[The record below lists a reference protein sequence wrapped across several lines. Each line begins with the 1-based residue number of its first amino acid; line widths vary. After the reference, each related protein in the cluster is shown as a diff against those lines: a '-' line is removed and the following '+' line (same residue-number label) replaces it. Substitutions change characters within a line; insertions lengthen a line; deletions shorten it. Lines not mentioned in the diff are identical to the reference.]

1 MSFLL
6 AIGASRL
13 TLPDELICVA
23 YIFWRFDRHN
33 QEARFMRRTI
43 LAALSLMLVGA
54 WSQPARAQVP
64 DELADL
70 IPSWGEAFNA
80 GDGAAVASHYTE
92 DARRIPPVG
101 DIQQGR
107 EAIAADV
114 ANYAGV
120 SIELRAWAGMIDGK
134 VGSQWGWFKLTGTAE
149 DGTAVEFSGRWMNAL
164 KKTADGWKIYR
175 DIWNFGPSG
184 EMPPGN

>member
-1 MSFLL
+1 
-6 AIGASRL
+6 
-13 TLPDELICVA
+13 
-23 YIFWRFDRHN
+23 
-33 QEARFMRRTI
+33 MRRTI
-43 LAALSLMLVGA
+43 LAALSLLLVGA
-54 WSQPARAQVP
+54 WSQPAQAQVP

-70 IPSWGEAFNA
+70 IPSWAEAFNA
-80 GDGAAVASHYTE
+80 GDAAGVASHYTE
-92 DARRIPPVG
+92 DAIRMPPVG
-101 DIQQGR
+101 DFQQGR

-120 SIELRAWAGMIDGK
+120 SISLRAYGGLVDGK
-134 VGSQWGWFKLTGTAE
+134 TGSQWGAFRLMGTAE

-184 EMPPGN
+184 EMPLAPGS